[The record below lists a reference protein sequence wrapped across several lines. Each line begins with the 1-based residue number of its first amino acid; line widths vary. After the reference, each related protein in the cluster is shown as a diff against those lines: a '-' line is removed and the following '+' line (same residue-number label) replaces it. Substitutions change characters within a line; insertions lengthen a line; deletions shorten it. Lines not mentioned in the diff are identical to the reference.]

1 MRVYVVGQMLGA
13 RCMFQN
19 LIGIKEPM
27 ITSANVNLH
36 YEPSTL
42 LSPLYRRGSEVL
54 NNLPMIIQL
63 ERNWGT
69 SPVVQW
75 LIKTLPS
82 NAGDVGSIPGQGTNV
97 PHAWRAGKIKKKKKE
112 RKELSRAPRSVQD
125 ICLYAIFPLQS
136 QGSKQ
141 TTQNL
146 QWTCREERD
155 RELTSVQSEVWIAE
169 VIQREWKGKEGP
181 VRIQMERKYDVKVNW
196 EEWRQQ
202 RVP

>member
-1 MRVYVVGQMLGA
+1 MRVYVVWQMLGA

-82 NAGDVGSIPGQGTNV
+82 NAGMWVQFLVRELMSHMPGV
-97 PHAWRAGKIKKKKKE
+97 LGKFKKKKKKE
-112 RKELSRAPRSVQD
+112 RNWAEPPDLARTLISMPYSLCSHRAVKRPHKIYSELAEKKEIGNSHQCSLK
-125 ICLYAIFPLQS
+125 C
-136 QGSKQ
+136 
-141 TTQNL
+141 
-146 QWTCREERD
+146 E
-155 RELTSVQSEVWIAE
+155 
-169 VIQREWKGKEGP
+169 
-181 VRIQMERKYDVKVNW
+181 
-196 EEWRQQ
+196 
-202 RVP
+202 

>member
-1 MRVYVVGQMLGA
+1 MVVREVNEGLCGWANDPIKKWANMHA

-19 LIGIKEPM
+19 LIGIKEPI

-82 NAGDVGSIPGQGTNV
+82 NARDVGSIPGQGTNV
-97 PHAWRAGKIKKKKKE
+97 PHAWRAGKIKKKKK
-112 RKELSRAPRSVQD
+112 RKKGTE
-125 ICLYAIFPLQS
+125 QS
-136 QGSKQ
+136 PQIWPGRCSLCHIPSAVTGQ
-141 TTQNL
+141 
-146 QWTCREERD
+146 
-155 RELTSVQSEVWIAE
+155 
-169 VIQREWKGKEGP
+169 
-181 VRIQMERKYDVKVNW
+181 
-196 EEWRQQ
+196 
-202 RVP
+202 